1 MRHSGRKYP
10 PIFSQLAIR
19 RCAAVFIVNRIPK
32 YIGYFERLVAE
43 PEGRASA
50 RWAPNQLL

>member
-10 PIFSQLAIR
+10 PIFSQPAIR
-19 RCAAVFIVNRIPK
+19 RSAAVFIVNRIPK

-50 RWAPNQLL
+50 RRTPNQLL